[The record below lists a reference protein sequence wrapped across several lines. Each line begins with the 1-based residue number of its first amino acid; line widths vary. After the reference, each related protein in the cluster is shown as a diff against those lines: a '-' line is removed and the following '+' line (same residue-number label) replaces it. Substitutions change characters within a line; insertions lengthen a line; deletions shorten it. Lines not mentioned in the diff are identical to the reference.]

1 MTIIPQPTPVW
12 LSEAQV
18 RDLVVSARRAK
29 ASLLAVIAGI
39 DERVAKRRDQIN
51 NSLADLS
58 MKDRVA
64 AVDASAST
72 LRASLKAETN
82 KQRTELLRSISRMN
96 EQAKAAIQFYD
107 NPVAMLLRDTI
118 ASTKRVA
125 IFQNLEAAGPVELK
139 GFASLAIATGDRD
152 MASAVVAR
160 LHAIS
165 PASARPTSPK
175 SVADALVGE
184 LQRELMGALLEV
196 DSLLTEAV
204 LADRLFE
211 QGRSGS
217 TGIGSVELALKR
229 RRDAAVGGTRVE
241 DEADGQ

>member
-18 RDLVVSARRAK
+18 RDLVVSARKAK

-39 DERVAKRRDQIN
+39 DEKVSKRRDQIN
-51 NSLADLS
+51 QSLADLS
-58 MKDRVA
+58 MKDRAA

-72 LRASLKAETN
+72 LKATLKAETN

-118 ASTKRVA
+118 ASTKRA
-125 IFQNLEAAGPVELK
+125 TIFQNLEAAGPVELK
-139 GFASLAIATGDRD
+139 GFGSLAVATGDKD

-165 PASARPTSPK
+165 PASARPASPK
-175 SVADALVGE
+175 AVANALVGE
-184 LQRELMGALLEV
+184 LQREMHLALLEV
-196 DSLLTEAV
+196 DSILQAAV
-204 LADRLFE
+204 VADRQFE
-211 QGRSGS
+211 AGRSGS
-217 TGIGSVELALKR
+217 NGIASVELALKNR
-229 RRDAAVGGTRVE
+229 RLAEVGGKRVDDSD
-241 DEADGQ
+241 DE

>member
-1 MTIIPQPTPVW
+1 MTIPTPTPVW

-18 RDLVVSARRAK
+18 RDLVLSARKSK

-39 DERVAKRRDQIN
+39 DEKVSKRRDTIN

-72 LRASLKAETN
+72 LKATLKAETN

-118 ASTKRVA
+118 ASTKRVT
-125 IFQNLEAAGPVELK
+125 IFQNLESAGPVELK
-139 GFASLAIATGDRD
+139 GFSSLAIATGDRD

-165 PASARPTSPK
+165 PASARPASPK
-175 SVADALVGE
+175 AVAEALVGE

-241 DEADGQ
+241 DDGDDV

>member
-12 LSEAQV
+12 LSEQAV
-18 RDLVVSARRAK
+18 RTLVQDARRAK

-39 DERVAKRRDQIN
+39 DEKVSKRRDTIN
-51 NSLADLS
+51 RSLADLS

-72 LRASLKAETN
+72 LKATLKAETN
-82 KQRTELLRSISRMN
+82 KQRTELLRSISRLN

-118 ASTKRVA
+118 ASAKRVT
-125 IFQNLEAAGPVELK
+125 IFQNLESAGPVELK
-139 GFASLAIATGDRD
+139 GFASLAIATGDPD

-165 PASARPTSPK
+165 PASARPASPK
-175 SVADALVGE
+175 TVADALVGE

-211 QGRSGS
+211 QGRSSS
-217 TGIGSVELALKR
+217 TGIGSVELALRNR
-229 RRDAAVGGTRVE
+229 RLAEVGGTRV
-241 DEADGQ
+241 DDGDDQ